1 MLALRHEHSSTDA
14 FAIMKASAILQ
25 LKSVRVDYRFGQ
37 LWVQALK
44 NFDLDLTEGDF
55 VALSGSSGSGKTT
68 LLNVMGLIERPT
80 DGRIFF
86 EGRDLAQAD
95 EAWLAH
101 LRAEKIGFVFQT
113 FNLIPVLTALENV
126 EYALLPL
133 AVPSHE
139 RTRLAR
145 HALDRVG
152 LAELWSRRPDQL
164 SGGQRQRVAIAR
176 AIVKKPRLILADE
189 PTANL
194 DSRTAADILALL
206 SDLNRTEGLTVAI
219 ASHDVDVLSRVKEVV
234 RIVDGVRVG

>member
-1 MLALRHEHSSTDA
+1 MDA
-14 FAIMKASAILQ
+14 FAVMKPSAILQ
-25 LKSVRVDYRFGQ
+25 LKSAHVDYRFGQ
-37 LWVQALK
+37 LRVQAIK
-44 NFDLDLTEGDF
+44 SFDLVLSEGNF
-55 VALSGSSGSGKTT
+55 IALSGPSGSGKTT
-68 LLNVMGLIERPT
+68 LLNVMGLLERPT
-80 DGRIFF
+80 DGQVFF
-86 EGRDLAQAD
+86 DGRNLEEAD
-95 EAWLAH
+95 EASLAH
-101 LRAEKIGFVFQT
+101 LRAKKIGFVFQT

-133 AVPSHE
+133 AVPSRE

-145 HALDRVG
+145 HALERVG
-152 LAELWSRRPDQL
+152 LAEFWNRRPDQL

-206 SDLNRTEGLTVAI
+206 SDLNRAEGLTVAI
-219 ASHDVDVLSRVKEVV
+219 ASHDADVLNRVKDVV